1 MSRRAACGRLDQPV
15 GSSTLRLVLTWS
27 AVALTLQAWG
37 GLTGPA
43 GPGVP
48 LGRAGT
54 ILERPPV
61 VRILTLWLH
70 WPAPPGEVGWV
81 VLEPDGIT
89 ATSSEVVYWRRRVH
103 SGWNQLVWDDF
114 SRFPAERAVGL
125 RLLEGDGSVSI
136 ASVHASPGYRLDHLR
151 PLRGLVAA
159 LLMALVAVG
168 VLAARRV
175 RRGAWTR
182 LGAWHL
188 SVLLVAAGALVL
200 RLITLTTQSFWF
212 DEVLTAVGAQ
222 SFAWVLYSA
231 QIFGHP
237 PLQYLVAW
245 AAGGAAATEAAVRA
259 PFVAAGVGAVVVMAL
274 LGRRL
279 VGPATGLIAAGFLA
293 VSPFH
298 VELSQLARP
307 YALVVMLVALSWL
320 ALFRALERA
329 GVVDWVAFS
338 VAAALAFYTH
348 YLGGLVIV
356 VQAIVAAVWVVRR
369 RENALPAL
377 VSFAGIGLLLA
388 PWLEVLRPLAHAQL
402 DRGVLSA
409 GALTDFVTHV
419 LIPEQVG
426 AGAAGLVTAALCLVG
441 LWGFGVRPEVALA
454 AVLSLVLPLGVLWAI
469 NPAQALAGRHFAFVL
484 PMVMLLAAH
493 GLVTAAR
500 LAGAAASGPLRLAR
514 ERAWGGVRAV
524 TAVALIV
531 VSHLPAG
538 AALGDYYQWRLGTDW
553 RTVAA
558 VLDRLAGPDD
568 EVLATLGAV
577 YPLRYYWRATVE
589 ETDAARL
596 RARFLSAPP
605 PRRVWVVTIEGWDWA
620 PELHQWLAA
629 HATRVGEIPPSWSR
643 QRVYI
648 DAVTPARS
656 APGRRPEPPR

>member
-1 MSRRAACGRLDQPV
+1 MSRREESGRLDHPV
-15 GSSTLRLVLTWS
+15 GSPTLRLVVVWS
-27 AVALTLQAWG
+27 AVALALQAWA

-48 LGRAGT
+48 LGRAGA
-54 ILERPPV
+54 ILDRPPAA
-61 VRILTLWLH
+61 RILALWLH

-89 ATSSEVVYWRRRVH
+89 PTSSEVVYWRRRVH
-103 SGWNQLVWDDF
+103 PGWNQLLWDDF
-114 SRFPAERAVGL
+114 SQFPPERAVAL
-125 RLLEGDGSVSI
+125 RLLEGDGSVSV
-136 ASVHASPGYRLDHLR
+136 ASVHASSGYRLDHLR

-159 LLMALVAVG
+159 LLVALVAAG
-168 VLAARRV
+168 ALGARRV
-175 RRGAWTR
+175 RRGPWPRPGT
-182 LGAWHL
+182 WHL
-188 SVLLVAAGALVL
+188 WVLLVAAGALVL
-200 RLITLTTQSFWF
+200 RLITLTAQSFWF
-212 DEVLTAVGAQ
+212 DEVLTALGAQ

-245 AAGGAAATEAAVRA
+245 AAGGAAATEGAVRA

-279 VGPATGLIAAGFLA
+279 VGPATGLMAAGFLA
-293 VSPFH
+293 ISPFH

-329 GVVDWVAFS
+329 GAVDWLAFS
-338 VAAALAFYTH
+338 ATAVLAFYTH
-348 YLGGLVIV
+348 YLAGMVIA
-356 VQAIVAAVWVVRR
+356 VQAIVAAVWVARR
-369 RENALPAL
+369 RENVLPAL
-377 VSFAGIGLLLA
+377 VSFAGVGLLLA
-388 PWLEVLRPLAHAQL
+388 PWLEVLRSLAGAQL
-402 DRGVLSA
+402 ERGVLSA

-426 AGAAGLVTAALCLVG
+426 VGAAGLVTAALCLVG

-454 AVLSLVLPLGVLWAI
+454 AVLSLVLPLGLLWAI

-484 PMVMLLAAH
+484 PMMVLLAAH

-500 LAGAAASGPLRLAR
+500 LVGEAASGPLRLAR
-514 ERAWGGVRAV
+514 GRAWRGVSGA

-596 RARFLSAPP
+596 RARFRAAPP

-629 HATRVGEIPPSWSR
+629 HTTRVGEIPPSWSR